1 MRCGKTMT
9 ALLLAGLVGSATLIP
24 AGTALAAAGWQQE
37 GSQWKYMD
45 ADGSVHKGWAK
56 STDGTYYYMD
66 LSTGYMV
73 TGWKQI
79 NNNWYYFRS
88 NGAMATKWVEDGGKY
103 YYLMDDTG
111 VLVKGWL
118 RIGDDFYYMKG
129 DGTMSTGWREM
140 DGGWFYFKE
149 NGKCTL
155 GWGPVSYTHLTLPT
169 NSRV

>member
-1 MRCGKTMT
+1 
-9 ALLLAGLVGSATLIP
+9 
-24 AGTALAAAGWQQE
+24 
-37 GSQWKYMD
+37 MD

-103 YYLMDDTG
+103 YYLSLIHIYFDHFSKN
-111 VLVKGWL
+111 LAS
-118 RIGDDFYYMKG
+118 RI
-129 DGTMSTGWREM
+129 
-140 DGGWFYFKE
+140 
-149 NGKCTL
+149 NIKC
-155 GWGPVSYTHLTLPT
+155 P
-169 NSRV
+169 

>member
-24 AGTALAAAGWQQE
+24 AGTAWAAAGWQQE

-88 NGAMATKWVEDGGKY
+88 NGAMATKWVEDGGRRHHVY
-103 YYLMDDTG
+103 RMARD
-111 VLVKGWL
+111 
-118 RIGDDFYYMKG
+118 
-129 DGTMSTGWREM
+129 GWRLVL
-140 DGGWFYFKE
+140 F
-149 NGKCTL
+149 
-155 GWGPVSYTHLTLPT
+155 
-169 NSRV
+169 